1 MTDPKSSPTS
11 LAVPTSRLVRVA
23 GLSSMTAGIAGNVA
37 VRALREIGRGARPD
51 MRGLLMSPGNVTRI
65 ADQLSRMR
73 GAAMKVGQLISMDA
87 GEVLPPELADI
98 MARLRDQAH
107 FMPPKQLRD
116 VLNRTWGTDWR
127 KSFKTFNVRPIA
139 AASIGQVH
147 RATLKDGRD
156 VAIKVQYPGIA
167 RSIDSDIAN
176 VAALVRMSGLLP
188 KSFDLGPY
196 IQEARSQ
203 LHEETDYEREGRHMR
218 HFADLLQG
226 DEAFEIPEFFPDWST
241 PEVLTMSFLEG
252 RPIETVSD
260 ATREERN
267 RVSEA
272 LVDLTLREVF
282 EFGIM
287 QSDPNFANYRYNP
300 ANEKISLLDFGAARA
315 LQPSAIDGYMH
326 LLRAGL
332 REVDEELRNAA
343 IQLKLVEGD
352 GPFDDRILGM
362 IRSVFDAI
370 LSANEFDF
378 SDRTLSNHLKK
389 EGMALARAGYIPPP
403 MPMDILYLQRKIGG
417 IFLLATR
424 LSASLPVKALL
435 AKYVI

>member
-1 MTDPKSSPTS
+1 MTDPKPSPTS

-98 MARLRDQAH
+98 MASLRDQAH

-176 VAALVRMSGLLP
+176 VAGLVRMSGLLP

-203 LHEETDYEREGRHMR
+203 LREETDYEREGRHMR

-332 REVDEELRNAA
+332 REDDEELRNAA

-362 IRSVFDAI
+362 IRIVFDAI

-378 SDRTLSNHLKK
+378 SDRTLSNHLNK
-389 EGMALARAGYIPPP
+389 EVMALARAGYVPTP

-417 IFLLATR
+417 IFLLVTR

>member
-1 MTDPKSSPTS
+1 
-11 LAVPTSRLVRVA
+11 
-23 GLSSMTAGIAGNVA
+23 MTAGIAGNVA

-51 MRGLLMSPGNVTRI
+51 MRGLLMTPGNVTRI

-203 LHEETDYEREGRHMR
+203 LHEETDYEREGQHMR

-226 DEAFEIPEFFPDWST
+226 DDAFEVPEFFPDWSA
-241 PEVLTMSFLEG
+241 PEVLAMSFLEG

-300 ANEKISLLDFGAARA
+300 SNGKISLLDFGAARA
-315 LQPSAIDGYMH
+315 LQPSAIEGYMH

-332 REVDEELRNAA
+332 REDDEQLRNAA

-352 GPFDDRILGM
+352 DPFDDRILGM

-378 SDRTLSNHLKK
+378 SDRTLSNHLNK

-417 IFLLATR
+417 MFLLATR

-435 AKYVI
+435 AKYVV

>member
-1 MTDPKSSPTS
+1 MTDLKPSVAPLS
-11 LAVPTSRLVRVA
+11 VPTGRLARGA
-23 GLSSMTAGIAGNVA
+23 GLGGVAAGIAGNVVA
-37 VRALREIGRGARPD
+37 QALREIGRGARPD
-51 MRGLLMSPGNVTRI
+51 MRGLLMTPGNVTRI
-65 ADQLSRMR
+65 ADQLARMR

-87 GEVLPPELADI
+87 GEVLPSELADI

-116 VLNRTWGTDWR
+116 VLNRSWGPDWQ
-127 KSFKTFNVRPIA
+127 KSFRTFDVRPIA

-167 RSIDSDIAN
+167 RSIDSDVAN

-188 KSFDLGPY
+188 KSFDLGPC

-203 LHEETDYEREGRHMR
+203 LHEETDYEREGQHLRR
-218 HFADLLQG
+218 FSDLLQN
-226 DEAFEIPEFFPDWST
+226 DEAFEIPEFYPDWST
-241 PEVLTMSFLEG
+241 PEILTMSFLVG

-260 ATREERN
+260 APRDERN

-272 LVDLTLREVF
+272 LINLTLREVF
-282 EFGIM
+282 DFGIM

-300 ANEKISLLDFGAARA
+300 TNGKISLLDFGAARA
-315 LQPSAIDGYMH
+315 LQSPAIDGYVH

-332 REVDEELRNAA
+332 LEDNAELRNAA
-343 IQLKLVEGD
+343 VQLKLIEGD

-370 LSANEFDF
+370 LSADVFDF
-378 SDRTLSNHLKK
+378 SDRTLSNHLSN
-389 EGMALARAGYIPPP
+389 EGLALAEAGYVPSQV
-403 MPMDILYLQRKIGG
+403 PMDILYLQRKIGG
-417 IFLLATR
+417 MFLLATR
-424 LSASLPVKALL
+424 LNASLPVKTLL
-435 AKYVI
+435 KKYVI

>member
-1 MTDPKSSPTS
+1 
-11 LAVPTSRLVRVA
+11 
-23 GLSSMTAGIAGNVA
+23 
-37 VRALREIGRGARPD
+37 
-51 MRGLLMSPGNVTRI
+51 
-65 ADQLSRMR
+65 
-73 GAAMKVGQLISMDA
+73 MKVGQLISMDA

-116 VLNRTWGTDWR
+116 VLNQNWGTDWR

-167 RSIDSDIAN
+167 RSIDSDVAN

-218 HFADLLQG
+218 RFADLLQG
-226 DEAFEIPEFFPDWST
+226 DDAFEIPEFFPDWST

-272 LVDLTLREVF
+272 LIDLTLREVF

-300 ANEKISLLDFGAARA
+300 SNGKISLLDFGAARA
-315 LQPSAIDGYMH
+315 LQPLAIDGYMH

-332 REVDEELRNAA
+332 REDDEELRNAA
-343 IQLKLVEGD
+343 FQLKIVEGD
-352 GPFDDRILGM
+352 GPFDDRIHGM

-403 MPMDILYLQRKIGG
+403 MRMDILYLQRKIGG
-417 IFLLATR
+417 IFMLVTR

>member
-51 MRGLLMSPGNVTRI
+51 MRGLLMSSGNVTRI

-98 MARLRDQAH
+98 MASLRDQAH
-107 FMPPKQLRD
+107 FMPPKQLRE

-203 LHEETDYEREGRHMR
+203 LREETDYEREGRHMR

-332 REVDEELRNAA
+332 REDDEQLRNAA

-362 IRSVFDAI
+362 IRIVFDAI

-378 SDRTLSNHLKK
+378 SDRTLSNHLNK
-389 EGMALARAGYIPPP
+389 EVMALARAGYVPTP

-417 IFLLATR
+417 IFLLVTR

>member
-1 MTDPKSSPTS
+1 
-11 LAVPTSRLVRVA
+11 
-23 GLSSMTAGIAGNVA
+23 
-37 VRALREIGRGARPD
+37 
-51 MRGLLMSPGNVTRI
+51 
-65 ADQLSRMR
+65 
-73 GAAMKVGQLISMDA
+73 MKVGQLISMDA

-203 LHEETDYEREGRHMR
+203 LREETDYEREGRHMR

-241 PEVLTMSFLEG
+241 PEVLTMSFLES

-300 ANEKISLLDFGAARA
+300 SNGKISLLDFGAARA

-332 REVDEELRNAA
+332 REDDEELRNAA

-370 LSANEFDF
+370 LSANEYDF
-378 SDRTLSNHLKK
+378 SDRTLSNHLNK

-403 MPMDILYLQRKIGG
+403 MRMDILYLQRKIGG